1 MKSFR
6 TWKDPAS
13 ALTHLI
19 ALLLTVLASVPL
31 ISVGGFTVDRR
42 VALTVFVWSMETLY
56 LASTLFHAVCASPR
70 STLHLQRF
78 DHASIYLLIAGSYTP
93 ICVISLPKPYG
104 YKLLA
109 LVWAI
114 GLAGILLTIL
124 ARHFPKW
131 VSAVIYIAMGWMAA
145 FSLPKLTRC
154 MSREA
159 VIWLVAGGV
168 VYTVGGIIYAL
179 KMENFNKKH
188 PDFGNHE
195 IFHLFVM
202 AGSFCHFVMMFLL

>member
-1 MKSFR
+1 MSYR
-6 TWKDPAS
+6 RWKDPAS

-19 ALLLTVLASVPL
+19 ALLLTILASVPL
-31 ISVGGFTVDRR
+31 FLKAGFSPDRKA
-42 VALTVFVWSMETLY
+42 ALAVFVWSMETLY

-70 STLHLQRF
+70 FSLHLQRF

-93 ICVISLPKPYG
+93 ICIIALPKPYG
-104 YKLLA
+104 FKLLA
-109 LVWAI
+109 VVWAI
-114 GLAGILLTIL
+114 GLAGILLT
-124 ARHFPKW
+124 AFVKHFPKW

-145 FSLPKLTRC
+145 FSLPQLIRC
-154 MSREA
+154 MQA
-159 VIWLVAGGV
+159 AAIFWLVLGGV
-168 VYTVGGIIYAL
+168 VYTIGGIIYAL
-179 KMENFNKKH
+179 KMEAFNRRH